1 MALTPATL
9 DPVKPQVLQ
18 PRLAE
23 LARISHAC
31 SSRSRGRAG
40 LSALRHVRG
49 HPLAGRGYPHA
60 GRTVGPD
67 HCADAVEGV

>member
-49 HPLAGRGYPHA
+49 HPLAGR
-60 GRTVGPD
+60 TVRPD